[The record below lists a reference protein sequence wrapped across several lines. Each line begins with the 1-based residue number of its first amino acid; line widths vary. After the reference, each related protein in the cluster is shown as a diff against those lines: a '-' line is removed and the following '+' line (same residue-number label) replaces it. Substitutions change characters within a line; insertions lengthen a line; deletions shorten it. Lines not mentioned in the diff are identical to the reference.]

1 MLTRK
6 STAASRT
13 KMLVFVPLVLVC
25 ILCFSKNIYSQNQKK
40 ILAHT
45 LAFGITD
52 TTRPNKFNYDRG
64 YKITYDQALENLK
77 VTCKEADCEVTDF
90 DISFLPDR
98 KDANYW
104 GPYTIKG
111 SNLIQGTGLK
121 TLQKFKE
128 EKEPVI
134 KIFIDN
140 IKIRRNGKEEVANP
154 LFIKCS
160 LN

>member
-6 STAASRT
+6 STTASRT

-52 TTRPNKFNYDRG
+52 TMRS

-77 VTCKEADCEVTDF
+77 VTCKEADCEVIQF
-90 DISFLPDR
+90 SISFLPDR
-98 KDANYW
+98 KNGEYV

-111 SNLIQGTGLK
+111 SNIIQGTGLE

-134 KIFIDN
+134 KIFIDD
-140 IKIRRNGKEEVANP
+140 IKIKRNGKEESANP
-154 LFIKCS
+154 LFVRCS